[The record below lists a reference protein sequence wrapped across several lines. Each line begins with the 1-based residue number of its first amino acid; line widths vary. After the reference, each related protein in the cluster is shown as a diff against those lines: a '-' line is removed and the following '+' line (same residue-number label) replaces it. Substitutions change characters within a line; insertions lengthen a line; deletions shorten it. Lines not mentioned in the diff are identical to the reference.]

1 MATAPKVA
9 SPTVALT
16 GHEEA
21 GSEGPGQDLG
31 LEPHE
36 FESAAREFIGERYW
50 FTWKDEYR
58 KISEVRILIKKVN
71 RDDIRR
77 IYQLAGTA
85 EVIVKDGGIPV
96 PKAFKLAVVM
106 DQEGMVVDRPAV
118 SALIKLRNL
127 IDPRARSAQP
137 VIASPEAS
145 PAPGQ
150 VSGCSPRTCSAPVV
164 PQLEGPGQSV
174 PPGWCPGQNRCPGL

>member
-9 SPTVALT
+9 SPTVVLT

-36 FESAAREFIGERYW
+36 FESVAREFIGERYG
-50 FTWKDEYR
+50 FAWKDEYR

-96 PKAFKLAVVM
+96 PKAFTLAVVM
-106 DQEGMVVDRPAV
+106 DQEGMVVDR
-118 SALIKLRNL
+118 RGEFFN
-127 IDPRARSAQP
+127 
-137 VIASPEAS
+137 
-145 PAPGQ
+145 
-150 VSGCSPRTCSAPVV
+150 
-164 PQLEGPGQSV
+164 
-174 PPGWCPGQNRCPGL
+174 